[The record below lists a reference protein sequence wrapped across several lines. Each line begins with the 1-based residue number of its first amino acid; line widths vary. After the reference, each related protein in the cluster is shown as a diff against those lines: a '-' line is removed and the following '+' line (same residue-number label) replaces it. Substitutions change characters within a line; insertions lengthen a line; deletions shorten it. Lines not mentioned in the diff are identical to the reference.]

1 MSVPKIKT
9 LHFLAI
15 TSRSQWSES
24 SSPLEL
30 YTLYSDVPR
39 QDRTPQI
46 KTFQLDT
53 VHREQGKAIAY
64 SLDMPE
70 NLYYFQTMVLIIKGD
85 DLWLPKTMAFYAEDT
100 TGYVYPIVE
109 YMNWP
114 ERKDTTWSTDPNEGK
129 AEIQIFPLILDA

>member
-24 SSPLEL
+24 SSLLEL
-30 YTLYSDVPR
+30 DTRSYDVQRP
-39 QDRTPQI
+39 DLGPQI
-46 KTFQLDT
+46 KSFQLDT
-53 VHREQGKAIAY
+53 GHREQGKAIAC

-70 NLYYFQTMVLIIKGD
+70 NLYYFENMVLIIKGD

-109 YMNWP
+109 YINWP
-114 ERKDTTWSTDPNEGK
+114 ERKDTTWSTDPKEGK
-129 AEIQIFPLILDA
+129 AKIEIFPLLLDV

>member
-1 MSVPKIKT
+1 MSVPRIKT

-15 TSRSQWSES
+15 TSRSQWSDS
-24 SSPLEL
+24 SSPLQL
-30 YTLYSDVPR
+30 YTQYSDVPR
-39 QDRTPQI
+39 HDITPQN

-53 VHREQGKAIAY
+53 GHREQGKAIAC
-64 SLDMPE
+64 SLELPD
-70 NLYYFQTMVLIIKGD
+70 NLYYFRNMVLIIEGD

-109 YMNWP
+109 FMNWP

-129 AEIQIFPLILDA
+129 AEIQIFPLLLNV